1 MKIITQLKIQNHQNT
16 FQATST
22 TVLHVQNAQKNAK
35 TRKNLEASYITLTK
49 PDLNKQKNFERPVL
63 FRNDST

>member
-1 MKIITQLKIQNHQNT
+1 MQNHQNN

-22 TVLHVQNAQKNAK
+22 TVLHGQNAQKNAK
-35 TRKNLEASYITLTK
+35 TRKNLEASNITLTK
-49 PDLNKQKNFERPVL
+49 PDLNEQKNFERPVL

>member
-1 MKIITQLKIQNHQNT
+1 MKIITQLKT
-16 FQATST
+16 VLKST
-22 TVLHVQNAQKNAK
+22 TVLHGQNAQKNAK

-49 PDLNKQKNFERPVL
+49 PDLNKQKNFEWPVL